1 MSRIVLFCILTIIL
15 CTCTKITAEDQRFY
29 LATERPVLLYVDSK
43 YYSYVNFTTTR
54 FGRRN
59 PLYYVN
65 LHYTSLFT
73 FDNNLTVSFWFY
85 EYYSSQYR
93 RSFLEMSFKWCNL
106 VYKDMFFGPALRRN
120 LPKSCPHKPGDYHL
134 VNMTLSISAMP
145 SFPFTKGRIYCN
157 MTLRQETIV
166 AGYIDMEL
174 KRKRN

>member
-1 MSRIVLFCILTIIL
+1 MC
-15 CTCTKITAEDQRFY
+15 
-29 LATERPVLLYVDSK
+29 
-43 YYSYVNFTTTR
+43 
-54 FGRRN
+54 
-59 PLYYVN
+59 
-65 LHYTSLFT
+65 
-73 FDNNLTVSFWFY
+73 VSFWFY

-106 VYKDMFFGPALRRN
+106 
-120 LPKSCPHKPGDYHL
+120 GDYHL